1 MAIINYSDQLKYTG
15 RGYLDSKMMPV
26 KTVDDLKEIPI
37 TQRFE
42 GYTVT
47 VLNDGKPQDYWL
59 VGGVANKY
67 WIPKT
72 INGNHKDLRLVLEE
86 GFLKLFDNDGQ
97 IGESVNLNDFFPD
110 VPETPE
116 ETVDLYISSVEYVT
130 SDDKGND
137 GVFLCFMYSDESKKY
152 LDMSKFLSNT
162 YEQGSGIVID
172 GNVIS
177 LDDAIVGRIEVLEQ
191 VIETHKIDIKDI
203 KERLSNISSVIN
215 TVNENSK
222 KISEN
227 AKIIEQNRLNIT
239 SLEERVNALSSVA
252 EGSTPD
258 GKTIGITDDEQKA
271 LYVKVLEKDGNIL
284 KVDTHEGNSGL
295 FASIPVFYEDDELN

>member
-1 MAIINYSDQLKYTG
+1 MAIINYSDQLKYAG

-47 VLNDGKPQDYWL
+47 VLNDGNPQDYWL

-67 WIPKT
+67 WVPKT
-72 INGNHKDLRLVLEE
+72 INGNHKDLKLVLEE
-86 GFLKLFDNDGQ
+86 GFLKLFDKDGQ
-97 IGESVNLNDFFPD
+97 IGDSVDLNEFFPD
-110 VPETPE
+110 VPENPE
-116 ETVDLYISSVEYVT
+116 ESVDLYISSVEYVT
-130 SDDKGND
+130 SDNEGNN
-137 GVFLCFMYSDESKKY
+137 GIFLCFTYSDDNKKY
-152 LDMSKFLSNT
+152 LDMSQFLSNT

-177 LDDAIVGRIEVLEQ
+177 LDGVIVGRIETLEQ
-191 VIETHKIDIKDI
+191 VIEEHKIDIKDI

-227 AKIIEQNRLNIT
+227 TKIIEQNRLNIT
-239 SLEERVNALSSVA
+239 SLEERVNALSSAA

-271 LYVKVLEKDGNIL
+271 LYVKILEKNGNIL

>member
-47 VLNDGKPQDYWL
+47 VLNDGNPQDYWL

-67 WIPKT
+67 WVPKT
-72 INGNHKDLRLVLEE
+72 INGNHKDLKLVLEE
-86 GFLKLFDNDGQ
+86 GFLKLFDKDGQ
-97 IGESVNLNDFFPD
+97 IGESVDLNDFFPD
-110 VPETPE
+110 VPENPE
-116 ETVDLYISSVEYVT
+116 ESVDLYISSVEYAT
-130 SDDKGND
+130 SDNEGNN
-137 GVFLCFMYSDESKKY
+137 GIFLCFTYSDENKKY
-152 LDMSKFLSNT
+152 LDMSQFLSNT
-162 YEQGSGIVID
+162 YEQGSGIVIN

-177 LDDAIVGRIEVLEQ
+177 IDEAILGRIEVIEQ
-191 VIETHKIDIKDI
+191 VIENHKIDINDI
-203 KERLSNISSVIN
+203 KERLLGITNS
-215 TVNENSK
+215 VNENTK
-222 KISEN
+222 NISEN
-227 AKIIEQNRLNIT
+227 AQSIEQNRINIK
-239 SLEERVNALSSVA
+239 SLEERVNALSSA
-252 EGSTPD
+252 SEGSTPD

-284 KVDTHEGNSGL
+284 KVDTHDGNSGL